1 VPTAVTV
8 IWCTAS
14 TPLAWAGRR
23 IVDHV
28 DNRSEV
34 RDFLTS
40 RRAGLTPTDAGLPT
54 LGAARRVKGLR
65 REEVATLAGVSVEYY
80 NRMERGGLGGVS
92 ESVLEAV
99 AAALQLE
106 DAERTHL
113 FDLARN
119 ANASQRTRRTTVR
132 ARVRPAVQL
141 LLDGMTDLPA
151 YVRNGWFDILAVN
164 RLGAALLPHLVPS
177 DSSTPNMARY
187 LFLDHRAQE
196 FYAEWE
202 AVARDCAAALRIEAG
217 RDPYNRRLTDLVG
230 ELSTRSE
237 PFRTW
242 WATHN
247 VRLHN
252 TATKLIRHPVVGD
265 IEVTGEALSVPA
277 DPGLTIIAYTVEP
290 ASPSSEALGVLASW
304 AATEAAGQPAASRA
318 KDA

>member
-1 VPTAVTV
+1 M
-8 IWCTAS
+8 
-14 TPLAWAGRR
+14 
-23 IVDHV
+23 
-28 DNRSEV
+28 DNRAEV
-34 RDFLTS
+34 RDFLRS
-40 RRAGLTPTDAGLPT
+40 RRARLTPEQAGVPGYGGT
-54 LGAARRVKGLR
+54 RRVQGLR
-65 REEVATLAGVSVEYY
+65 REEVATLAGISIDYY

-99 AAALQLE
+99 AAALQLN
-106 DAERTHL
+106 DAERAHL
-113 FDLARN
+113 SDLART
-119 ANASQRTRRTTVR
+119 ANAGQRAQRTSPRS
-132 ARVRPAVQL
+132 RVRPATQL

-151 YVRNGWFDILAVN
+151 YARNAWFDILAVN
-164 RLGAALLPHLVPS
+164 RLGAALLS
-177 DSSTPNMARY
+177 DLTPTGSSTPNLARY
-187 LFLDHRAQE
+187 LFLDQRAQE
-196 FYAEWE
+196 FFAAWE

-265 IEVTGEALSVPA
+265 IEVTGEALSVSA

-290 ASPSSEALGVLASW
+290 ASPSSEALRVLASW
-304 AATEAAGQPAASRA
+304 AATETAGQALARRA
-318 KDA
+318 DDARDSAGIE

>member
-1 VPTAVTV
+1 
-8 IWCTAS
+8 
-14 TPLAWAGRR
+14 
-23 IVDHV
+23 V

-40 RRAGLTPTDAGLPT
+40 RRARLTPQDAGLPA
-54 LGAARRVKGLR
+54 LGTARRVKGLR

-99 AAALQLE
+99 AAALQLD

-113 FDLARN
+113 FDLART
-119 ANASQRTRRTTVR
+119 ANASPRTRGTSTR
-132 ARVRPAVQL
+132 ARVRPAIQL
-141 LLDGMTDLPA
+141 LIDGMTDLPA

-164 RLGAALLPHLVPS
+164 RLGTALLPDLVPAGPG
-177 DSSTPNMARY
+177 TPNMARY
-187 LFLDHRAQE
+187 LFLDPRAQE
-196 FYAEWE
+196 LYAEWE

-252 TATKLIRHPVVGD
+252 NATKLMRHPVVGD
-265 IEVTGEALSVPA
+265 IEVTGQALTVPA

-290 ASPSSEALGVLASW
+290 ASPSSEALRMLASW
-304 AATEAAGQPAASRA
+304 AATEASSRPVTSRTGRT
-318 KDA
+318 

>member
-1 VPTAVTV
+1 
-8 IWCTAS
+8 
-14 TPLAWAGRR
+14 
-23 IVDHV
+23 V

-40 RRAGLTPTDAGLPT
+40 RRARLTPQDAGLPA
-54 LGAARRVKGLR
+54 LGTARRVKGLR

-92 ESVLEAV
+92 ESVLEAI
-99 AAALQLE
+99 AAALQLD

-113 FDLARN
+113 FDLART
-119 ANASQRTRRTTVR
+119 ANASSRTRGTSTR
-132 ARVRPAVQL
+132 ARVRPAIQL

-164 RLGAALLPHLVPS
+164 RLGTALLPDLVPAGRG
-177 DSSTPNMARY
+177 TPNMARY
-187 LFLDHRAQE
+187 LFLDPRAQE
-196 FYAEWE
+196 LYAEWE

-252 TATKLIRHPVVGD
+252 NATKLMRHPVVGD
-265 IEVTGEALSVPA
+265 IEVTGQALTVPA

-290 ASPSSEALGVLASW
+290 ASPSGEALRMLASW
-304 AATEAAGQPAASRA
+304 AATEAVSSPVTNRTGLT
-318 KDA
+318 

>member
-1 VPTAVTV
+1 VRAE
-8 IWCTAS
+8 
-14 TPLAWAGRR
+14 RR
-23 IVDHV
+23 IVDAV

-40 RRAGLTPTDAGLPT
+40 RRARLTPKDAGLP
-54 LGAARRVKGLR
+54 AFRDARRVKGLR
-65 REEVATLAGVSVEYY
+65 REEVATLAGVSVDYY

-99 AAALQLE
+99 AAALQLD

-113 FDLARN
+113 FDLART
-119 ANASQRTRRTTVR
+119 ANASQRPRRTSPR

-151 YVRNGWFDILAVN
+151 YARNGWFDILAVN
-164 RLGAALLPHLVPS
+164 RLGAALLPDLTPS
-177 DSSTPNMARY
+177 GSNTPNLARY
-187 LFLDHRAQE
+187 LFLDQRSQE
-196 FYAEWE
+196 FYAAWE
-202 AVARDCAAALRIEAG
+202 AVARDCVEALRIEAG

-252 TATKLIRHPVVGD
+252 SATKLIRHPVVGD
-265 IEVTGEALSVPA
+265 IEVTGEALTVPA
-277 DPGLTIIAYTVEP
+277 DQGLTIIAYTVEP
-290 ASPSSEALGVLASW
+290 ASQSSEALRVLASW
-304 AATEAAGQPAASRA
+304 AATEAVDQAVTSRA
-318 KDA
+318 DDA

>member
-1 VPTAVTV
+1 VRA
-8 IWCTAS
+8 A
-14 TPLAWAGRR
+14 RR

-28 DNRSEV
+28 DNRSQV

-40 RRAGLTPTDAGLPT
+40 RRARLTPKDAGLPT

-99 AAALQLE
+99 AAALQLD

-113 FDLARN
+113 FDLART
-119 ANASQRTRRTTVR
+119 ANVGQRMRKTTPR
-132 ARVRPAVQL
+132 ARVRPAIQL

-177 DSSTPNMARY
+177 GSSTPNMARY

-202 AVARDCAAALRIEAG
+202 AVARDTAAALQIEAG

-252 TATKLIRHPVVGD
+252 SATKQIRHPVVGD

-290 ASPSSEALGVLASW
+290 ASPSSEALRVLASW
-304 AATEAAGQPAASRA
+304 AATEAAGQAAASRA
-318 KDA
+318 EDA

>member
-1 VPTAVTV
+1 MD
-8 IWCTAS
+8 
-14 TPLAWAGRR
+14 G
-23 IVDHV
+23 V

-40 RRAGLTPTDAGLPT
+40 RRARLTPKDAGLPT
-54 LGAARRVKGLR
+54 FGDARRVKGLR

-92 ESVLEAV
+92 ESVLDAV
-99 AAALQLE
+99 AAALQLD
-106 DAERTHL
+106 DAERAHL
-113 FDLARN
+113 FDLART
-119 ANASQRTRRTTVR
+119 ASASPRSRRATPR

-151 YVRNGWFDILAVN
+151 YVRNGWYDILAVN
-164 RLGAALLPHLVPS
+164 RLGAALLPGLEPVGPG
-177 DSSTPNMARY
+177 TPNLARY

-196 FYAEWE
+196 FYAAWE
-202 AVARDCAAALRIEAG
+202 DVARDCAAALRIEAG

-237 PFRTW
+237 AFRTW

-252 TATKLIRHPVVGD
+252 STTKLIRHPVVGD
-265 IEVTGEALSVPA
+265 IEVTGEALTMPG

-290 ASPSSEALGVLASW
+290 ASPSSQALRMLASW
-304 AATEAAGQPAASRA
+304 AATEAASQAAATRA
-318 KDA
+318 DNP

>member
-1 VPTAVTV
+1 M
-8 IWCTAS
+8 
-14 TPLAWAGRR
+14 
-23 IVDHV
+23 

-40 RRAGLTPTDAGLPT
+40 RRARLTPKDAGLPAP
-54 LGAARRVKGLR
+54 GAARRVKGLR
-65 REEVATLAGVSVEYY
+65 REEVTTLAGVSVDYY

-99 AAALQLE
+99 AAALQL
-106 DAERTHL
+106 DNAERAHL
-113 FDLARN
+113 FDLART
-119 ANASQRTRRTTVR
+119 ASASQRPRRTPAR
-132 ARVRPAVQL
+132 ARVRPAIQL

-151 YVRNGWFDILAVN
+151 YARSGWFDILAVN
-164 RLGAALLPHLVPS
+164 RLGTALLPHLAPVGPG
-177 DSSTPNMARY
+177 TPNMARY

-196 FYAEWE
+196 FYPGWE
-202 AVARDCAAALRIEAG
+202 VVARDCAAALRIEAG

-252 TATKLIRHPVVGD
+252 NATKLIRHPVVGD

-290 ASPSSEALGVLASW
+290 ASPSSEALRMLASW
-304 AATEAAGQPAASRA
+304 AAAETAGKAAASRPDNA
-318 KDA
+318 

>member
-1 VPTAVTV
+1 VRAP
-8 IWCTAS
+8 
-14 TPLAWAGRR
+14 RR
-23 IVDHV
+23 IVDAV
-28 DNRSEV
+28 DNSSEV

-40 RRAGLTPTDAGLPT
+40 RRARLTPQDAGLPAF
-54 LGAARRVKGLR
+54 GGPRRVKGLR
-65 REEVATLAGVSVEYY
+65 REEVATLAGVSVDYY

-99 AAALQLE
+99 AAALQLD

-113 FDLARN
+113 FDLART
-119 ANASQRTRRTTVR
+119 ANLSQRPRRTPPR
-132 ARVRPAVQL
+132 ARVWPAVQL

-151 YVRNGWFDILAVN
+151 YARNGWFDILAVN
-164 RLGAALLPHLVPS
+164 RLGAALLPDLRPS
-177 DSSTPNMARY
+177 GSVTPNLARY
-187 LFLDHRAQE
+187 LFLDQRAQE
-196 FYAEWE
+196 FYPAWE
-202 AVARDCAAALRIEAG
+202 VVAQDCVAALRIEAG
-217 RDPYNRRLTDLVG
+217 RDSRNRRLTDLVG

-265 IEVTGEALSVPA
+265 IEVTGQALNVPA

-290 ASPSSEALGVLASW
+290 ASPSSQALRLLATW
-304 AATEAAGQPAASRA
+304 AATVAADRAAASYA
-318 KDA
+318 SDS